1 MMVILVVLEVPK
13 ILIAI
18 TIKIGVLL
26 VLIKVK
32 DKLIMKLINTH
43 DQGINYNFYY
53 NNQNQNGSSTKINL
67 QGLDQKGNNNQP
79 KQ

>member
-1 MMVILVVLEVPK
+1 
-13 ILIAI
+13 
-18 TIKIGVLL
+18 
-26 VLIKVK
+26 
-32 DKLIMKLINTH
+32 MKLINTH